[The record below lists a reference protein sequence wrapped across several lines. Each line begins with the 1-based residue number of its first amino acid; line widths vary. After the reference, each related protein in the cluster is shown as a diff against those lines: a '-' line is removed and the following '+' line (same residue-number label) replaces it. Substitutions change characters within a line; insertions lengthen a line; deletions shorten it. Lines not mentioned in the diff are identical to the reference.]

1 MRVGLGYDVHPLQPD
16 RQLKIGGV
24 IIPYDKGASGHSDA
38 DVLIH
43 AIIDALLGAAGLPDI
58 GNQFPDTDPRYK
70 GIDSGILLRNTMEMI
85 RSEGFEIGNVDAV
98 VSLQSPKIAAYIPKM
113 VHLLSDLM
121 QISTKQ
127 LSIKA
132 KTGENIGFIGREEG
146 LAAYA
151 IALLINC

>member
-1 MRVGLGYDVHPLQPD
+1 M
-16 RQLKIGGV
+16 
-24 IIPYDKGASGHSDA
+24 IPHHKGMAGHSDA

-58 GNQFPDTDPRYK
+58 GSQFPDSNPRYK
-70 GIDSGILLRNTMEMI
+70 GIDSGILLRDTLEKV

-98 VSLQSPKIAAYIPKM
+98 VSLQSPKIAAYIPEM
-113 VHLLSDLM
+113 VHLLSDMM

-132 KTGENIGFIGREEG
+132 KTGENLGFVGREEG
-146 LAAYA
+146 VAAYA
-151 IALLINC
+151 VALLVMR

>member
-1 MRVGLGYDVHPLQPD
+1 MRVGLGYDVHPLQIG

-24 IIPYDKGASGHSDA
+24 LIPYDKGASGHSDA

-58 GNQFPDTDPRYK
+58 GNQFPDTDPKYK
-70 GIDSGILLRNTMEMI
+70 GIDSGILLTETTAMV
-85 RSEGFEIGNVDAV
+85 RSEGFEIGNVDVV
-98 VSLQSPKIAAYIPKM
+98 VSLQSPKISVYIPQM
-113 VHLLSDLM
+113 IQTLTYQM
-121 QISTKQ
+121 QISPKQ

-132 KTGENIGFIGREEG
+132 KTGENMGFVGREEG
-146 LAAYA
+146 VAAYA

>member
-1 MRVGLGYDVHPLQPD
+1 M
-16 RQLKIGGV
+16 
-24 IIPYDKGASGHSDA
+24 IPHHKGMAGHSDA

-58 GNQFPDTDPRYK
+58 GSQFPDSNPRYK
-70 GIDSGILLRNTMEMI
+70 GIDSGILLRDTLEKV

-98 VSLQSPKIAAYIPKM
+98 VSLQSPKIAAYIPQM
-113 VHLLSDLM
+113 VHLLAEMM

-132 KTGENIGFIGREEG
+132 KTGENLGFVGREEG
-146 LAAYA
+146 VAAYA
-151 IALLINC
+151 VALLVMR

>member
-1 MRVGLGYDVHPLQPD
+1 M
-16 RQLKIGGV
+16 
-24 IIPYDKGASGHSDA
+24 IPHHKGMAGHSDA

-58 GNQFPDTDPRYK
+58 GSQFPDSNPRYK
-70 GIDSGILLRNTMEMI
+70 GIDSGILLRDTLEKV

-98 VSLQSPKIAAYIPKM
+98 VSLQSPKIAAYIPQM
-113 VHLLSDLM
+113 VHLLAEMM

-132 KTGENIGFIGREEG
+132 KTGENLGFVGREEG
-146 LAAYA
+146 VAAYA
-151 IALLINC
+151 VALLKMR